1 MNNYMLLLS
10 LSYISLALFVVWVAF
25 GKRFS
30 GKQKIFISLI
40 LPFIYYLHWQGLQ
53 ETKGWPN
60 DQTIPAPFELI
71 SADIVEPNPLE
82 GIDGRINLWIRPED
96 NGLPRAYTLSYS
108 RDLHQ
113 RLFETREK
121 IAQGHRQIGLL
132 YDSSSGQGGASI
144 GGGMKLAFKN
154 APRMLLP
161 PKK

>member
-1 MNNYMLLLS
+1 MNSYMLLLS
-10 LSYISLALFVVWVAF
+10 LSYIALAIFVVWVAF

-30 GKQKIFISLI
+30 GEQKILISLV
-40 LPFIYYLHWQGLQ
+40 LPFIYYLHWQGLE

-60 DQTIPAPFELI
+60 DQTLPAQFELI

-82 GIDGRINLWIRPED
+82 GNDGSINLWIRADD
-96 NGLPRAYTLSYS
+96 NGLPRAYSLNYS

-121 IAQGHRQIGLL
+121 IAQGRRQIGLL
-132 YDSSSGQGGASI
+132 YDSSSGQSGASI

-154 APRMLLP
+154 APRRPLP
-161 PKK
+161 RKK